1 MTDDNTNAMNLKLII
16 AWIAAIFGSLT
27 LNQLVLWATLIFT
40 VLQIFMILRRLW
52 KGLP

>member
-1 MTDDNTNAMNLKLII
+1 MNDQDFHGFIKI
-16 AWIAAIFGSLT
+16 AVIWCAAFFGTLT
-27 LNQLVLWATLIFT
+27 LNQLLIGATLIYT